1 MLGTVGRRYYG
12 MMEMVVAIGD
22 AAEMQDKKLQQRMS
36 KEAIYDGMT
45 ER

>member
-22 AAEMQDKKLQQRMS
+22 AAEMQYKRYS
-36 KEAIYDGMT
+36 KGYQSKPYMMG
-45 ER
+45 